1 MREISPRG
9 KAEIT
14 APPRIILLTHEYA
27 PFRGGVGSYA
37 EEMARALATSGAEVE
52 VWTLGEPS
60 SGEKGVRRFK
70 GRHSLHFL
78 SLWRWAWQVW
88 RARHQLRGQRL
99 VLASVGAHLIWMHL
113 ACFGAGRQV
122 AVVPVFHGSEG
133 LRFERNP
140 WLHFFARRMLTRATT
155 IAAAS
160 PHAARLLEAS
170 SLLFPGA
177 KVELAACGVKQSMI
191 AGALGMISA
200 KRSES
205 DSVVVLT
212 MARLHPRKGQLDTLQ
227 ALGQLPPQIK
237 ARVQY
242 QLAGTG
248 EESYRQLLLEEAQ
261 RQGVQCEFLGEI
273 SEEHLPALYAGC
285 DLYVMSSRTQAR
297 SVEGFGMTYLEAGL
311 FGKPVVGYRSGGVAD
326 AVWHEQTGLLVEEG
340 DVVGLSQAVAR
351 LIESPELRKSLG
363 AAGRSRAL
371 ALRSETAASVLWGR
385 TEAVFDL

>member
-14 APPRIILLTHEYA
+14 AAPRIVLLTHEYA
-27 PFRGGVGSYA
+27 PFRGGVGSYV
-37 EEMARALATSGAEVE
+37 EEMARALVTIGAEVE
-52 VWTLGEPS
+52 VWTLGEQS
-60 SGEKGVRRFK
+60 FTEKGVRRFR
-70 GRHSLHFL
+70 GRHSLHCL
-78 SLWRWAWQVW
+78 NLLRWAWQVW
-88 RARHQLRGQRL
+88 RARHQLQGQRL
-99 VLASVGAHLIWMHL
+99 ILASVGAHLIWMHL

-122 AVVPVFHGSEG
+122 AIVPVFHGSEG

-140 WLHFFARRMLTRATT
+140 WLHFLARRMLERATT

-170 SLLFPGA
+170 SLIIPGA

-191 AGALGMISA
+191 TGALQMTSA
-200 KRSES
+200 ERSEP
-205 DSVVVLT
+205 DPVVVLT

-227 ALGQLPPQIK
+227 ALGHLPPQIK
-237 ARVQY
+237 ARVHY

-371 ALRSETAASVLWGR
+371 ALRSEIAANVLWGKL
-385 TEAVFDL
+385 EAN